1 MLADLLKVSVR
12 TVRRWNRA
20 GLLPAAIEI
29 MQIPHFD
36 FASLTTAKQLA
47 GWMRQGV
54 TVSSMQLQI
63 EALRK
68 RIGSDA
74 ALDELPIQAD
84 GQQLIIQ
91 DGDQYLESSGQLRL
105 GFEPEAESTD
115 LGGPATVKFTRPES
129 QDKVLA
135 PEQQAELSL
144 EAMVEQAIIAEDADD
159 LETAVRWY
167 RSVMTVHGLNADICF
182 QIAELLYRSG
192 DVCGARE
199 RYFTALEIEPE
210 LLEARANLGCVLL
223 ECQQADL
230 AIAAFEGALAQYPD
244 YADVHFHLARALEEL
259 GEANRAVQHWQRFLE
274 LAPNSPW
281 AEEAQHRLKDHA
293 FEHMPLH
300 FGDADTSHRP

>member
-1 MLADLLKVSVR
+1 MAETEPTISNSGLYSPAMLADLLKVSVR

-20 GLLPAAIEI
+20 GLLPAASEI

-54 TVSSMQLQI
+54 TVSSMQLQV

-105 GFEPEAESTD
+105 GFEPEAEPTD
-115 LGGPATVKFTRPES
+115 SDEPATVKFARPEPR
-129 QDKVLA
+129 DKVLA
-135 PEQQAELSL
+135 PEQQEELSL

-159 LETAVRWY
+159 L
-167 RSVMTVHGLNADICF
+167 
-182 QIAELLYRSG
+182 
-192 DVCGARE
+192 
-199 RYFTALEIEPE
+199 
-210 LLEARANLGCVLL
+210 
-223 ECQQADL
+223 
-230 AIAAFEGALAQYPD
+230 
-244 YADVHFHLARALEEL
+244 
-259 GEANRAVQHWQRFLE
+259 
-274 LAPNSPW
+274 
-281 AEEAQHRLKDHA
+281 
-293 FEHMPLH
+293 
-300 FGDADTSHRP
+300 

>member
-20 GLLPAAIEI
+20 GLLPAASEI

-91 DGDQYLESSGQLRL
+91 
-105 GFEPEAESTD
+105 ESTTKRM
-115 LGGPATVKFTRPES
+115 PQSWES
-129 QDKVLA
+129 PHDRTEMA
-135 PEQQAELSL
+135 STSQA
-144 EAMVEQAIIAEDADD
+144 ADD
-159 LETAVRWY
+159 
-167 RSVMTVHGLNADICF
+167 
-182 QIAELLYRSG
+182 
-192 DVCGARE
+192 
-199 RYFTALEIEPE
+199 
-210 LLEARANLGCVLL
+210 ANSQ
-223 ECQQADL
+223 EKDL
-230 AIAAFEGALAQYPD
+230 QGF
-244 YADVHFHLARALEEL
+244 
-259 GEANRAVQHWQRFLE
+259 
-274 LAPNSPW
+274 
-281 AEEAQHRLKDHA
+281 
-293 FEHMPLH
+293 M
-300 FGDADTSHRP
+300 